1 MPIKLRNEINNTIT
15 ARRATMTDKL
25 KSAAWRSSRQFKLRS
40 KERVDR
46 STGMVFAIGFSFE
59 QHGIFVEKG
68 VGKGRGINSGKTNP
82 MPWFNP
88 IMDEEV
94 PLLANELGLDI
105 ADLLQKA
112 LIN

>member
-15 ARRATMTDKL
+15 ARKVKILQRL
-25 KSAAWRSSRQFKLRS
+25 KASAWRSSREFKLRAG
-40 KERVDR
+40 ERIDKN
-46 STGMVFAIGFSFE
+46 TGIIDSIGFSFE
-59 QHGIFVEKG
+59 RHGIFVEKG

-94 PLLANELGLDI
+94 PLLADELGLNV
-105 ADLLQKA
+105 AELLQKA